1 MELALIDEV
10 MGCLPKELTLFW
22 YFKDRYAPYL
32 LEKEL
37 EDKGP
42 RTIGELK
49 RSRFSRLVQKP
60 VSKAVVSRVGGR
72 PVSASDFAALWPES
86 SQPSHNKPVDRRST
100 CGWMSWK
107 WGPCVDTTNLC

>member
-37 EDKGP
+37 ENKGP

-49 RSRFSRLVQKP
+49 RSRFSVWCRNPCARRSSAGLEVDP
-60 VSKAVVSRVGGR
+60 SVPLTLRHFGRSR
-72 PVSASDFAALWPES
+72 
-86 SQPSHNKPVDRRST
+86 PSHR
-100 CGWMSWK
+100 
-107 WGPCVDTTNLC
+107 TTSQ